1 MVNRVQTGTSHY
13 NFNSWESPIFTRRI
27 KLISTNNKAYHLA
40 MKTNPTA
47 DDLEDFARIDPC
59 FATLFPVKC
68 YLSDHLEV
76 AKDYKGMLPFGREVI
91 KYYNTLVPNAMAVK
105 GSPGFRDHMHLMDLS
120 NRKAALMGVP
130 SITINNL
137 MYNFGKAVPDTSSD
151 DIDD

>member
-1 MVNRVQTGTSHY
+1 
-13 NFNSWESPIFTRRI
+13 
-27 KLISTNNKAYHLA
+27 
-40 MKTNPTA
+40 
-47 DDLEDFARIDPC
+47 
-59 FATLFPVKC
+59 
-68 YLSDHLEV
+68 
-76 AKDYKGMLPFGREVI
+76 MLPFGREVI